1 MSAFSN
7 ITITTNI
14 NCAFV
19 EGQFVQLINSIN
31 DYIFAQVLSYDA
43 NTGVMVVSPTQ
54 SVGSGTY
61 NTWEVV
67 TSGNIGESNLL
78 ISTSNSSI
86 SLPLS

>member
-7 ITITTNI
+7 ITIITNI

-43 NTGVMVVSPTQ
+43 NTGDMVLSPTQ
-54 SVGSGTY
+54 PVGSGTY

>member
-1 MSAFSN
+1 MSYAN
-7 ITITTNI
+7 ITINTNI
-14 NCAFV
+14 DANFV
-19 EGQFVQLINSIN
+19 SGQFVQLINSIN

-43 NTGVMVVSPTQ
+43 NTGVMVVSPTH

-67 TSGNIGESNLL
+67 TSGNIGESSLF
-78 ISTSNSSI
+78 IGTSNSSI

>member
-1 MSAFSN
+1 MSYA
-7 ITITTNI
+7 NI
-14 NCAFV
+14 NINTNTNANFV
-19 EGQFVQLINSIN
+19 TGQFVQLINSIN

-67 TSGNIGESNLL
+67 TSGNIGESSLL
-78 ISTSNSSI
+78 IGTSNSSI

>member
-1 MSAFSN
+1 MSYA
-7 ITITTNI
+7 NI
-14 NCAFV
+14 NINTNTNANFV
-19 EGQFVQLINSIN
+19 TGQFVQLINSIN

-43 NTGVMVVSPTQ
+43 NTGDMLVSPTQ

-67 TSGNIGESNLL
+67 TSGNIGESSLF
-78 ISTSNSSI
+78 IGPSNSSI

>member
-1 MSAFSN
+1 MSYAN
-7 ITITTNI
+7 ITINTNI
-14 NCAFV
+14 DANFV
-19 EGQFVQLINSIN
+19 SGQFVQLINSIN

-67 TSGNIGESNLL
+67 TSGNIGESSLF
-78 ISTSNSSI
+78 IGTSNSSI

>member
-1 MSAFSN
+1 MSYA
-7 ITITTNI
+7 NI
-14 NCAFV
+14 NINTNTNANFV
-19 EGQFVQLINSIN
+19 TGQFVQLINSIN

-43 NTGVMVVSPTQ
+43 NTGDMLVSPTQ

-67 TSGNIGESNLL
+67 TSGNIGESSLL
-78 ISTSNSSI
+78 IGTSNSSI

>member
-1 MSAFSN
+1 MSYA
-7 ITITTNI
+7 NI
-14 NCAFV
+14 NINTNTNANFV
-19 EGQFVQLINSIN
+19 TGQFVQLINSIN

-43 NTGVMVVSPTQ
+43 NTGDMLVSPTQ

-67 TSGNIGESNLL
+67 TSGNIGESSLF
-78 ISTSNSSI
+78 IGTSNSSI